1 MSKTQTILKDKV
13 KPTENVT
20 EGVACPPCKAA
31 AEQQTLWRIYVHYND
46 FFTDL
51 ARTKDS
57 YKVVGD
63 ALQQFAGFTAAHV
76 QSIFTS
82 MAILPSEMNLI
93 YSGKQDIATQ
103 IQTALNQAGL
113 QTSIEAT
120 LKRF

>member
-1 MSKTQTILKDKV
+1 MSKTQSILKDKV
-13 KPTENVT
+13 KTPENVT
-20 EGVACPPCKAA
+20 GEVACPPCKAA
-31 AEQQTLWRIYVHYND
+31 AEQNTLWRIYVHYND

-57 YKVVGD
+57 YKVLRD

-82 MAILPSEMNLI
+82 MTVLPSEMNLI
-93 YSGKQDIATQ
+93 YSGKQDIAVQ
-103 IQTALNQAGL
+103 IQNALNQEGI